1 MKNEEVKGS
10 WLKVLMPSGVGISSV
25 QDVSTPMSV
34 DSTMRWNVFA
44 TAWVDQ
50 IKGIRGGRGK
60 MNGAD

>member
-10 WLKVLMPSGVGISSV
+10 WLKVLKPSGVGISSV

-44 TAWVDQ
+44 TA
-50 IKGIRGGRGK
+50 
-60 MNGAD
+60 